1 MSSLVDLEESFG
13 RALDENSVE
22 DVLSIVTGVFV
33 GLVTEVV
40 RRQGYDANEPITID
54 GQDGRDITIH
64 ATKDR
69 AA

>member
-1 MSSLVDLEESFG
+1 MSSLVDLEKSFD

-54 GQDGRDITIH
+54 RQDGRDITIH